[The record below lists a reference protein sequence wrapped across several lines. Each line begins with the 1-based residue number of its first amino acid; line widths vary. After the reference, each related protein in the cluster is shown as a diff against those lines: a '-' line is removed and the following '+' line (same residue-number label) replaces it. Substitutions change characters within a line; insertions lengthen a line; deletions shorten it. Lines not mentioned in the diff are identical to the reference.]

1 MGVYSRRCEKHASR
15 RTRGP
20 FECRLALEIT
30 PTRVAH
36 LFLLCVTV
44 AGVYGALTVNR
55 RILYIQAAP
64 ALVALLLLWLKL

>member
-1 MGVYSRRCEKHASR
+1 
-15 RTRGP
+15 
-20 FECRLALEIT
+20 
-30 PTRVAH
+30 
-36 LFLLCVTV
+36 VTV